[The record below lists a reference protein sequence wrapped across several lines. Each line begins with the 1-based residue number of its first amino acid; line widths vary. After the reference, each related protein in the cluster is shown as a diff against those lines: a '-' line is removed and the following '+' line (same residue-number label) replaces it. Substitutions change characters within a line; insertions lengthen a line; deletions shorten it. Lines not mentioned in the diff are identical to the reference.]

1 MAVEVGP
8 LSEEALRRSGLR
20 SLFQRLPKAA
30 LSFPK
35 RPNGLPLL
43 LKEGFFERLLSG
55 QTSLN
60 SFPASDVSA
69 AQGDLKHL
77 SFEQLL
83 LICQGDPPSLA
94 GPLAAFWASAESL
107 LYERLSARLGKTA
120 EEAQLVP
127 LIYGALQHVSALP
140 PAEHWL
146 LKGALLFLPSCE
158 VKPLEETAAY
168 CHSNLMKA
176 SNVAKE
182 RKKLHWEV
190 HCENPKDFKER
201 QADRATGPRR
211 SSAKGYPAPAPKPA
225 AKADSDAPT
234 ESEYETD
241 EEEPKPGSR
250 PRVVS
255 AGLAKAAPAPKP
267 EAGVPPALEQL
278 RKELAAAKAQA
289 ADADRVLQERDAM
302 KAELAS
308 TKATEAAVQEELA
321 RLKEELDSAQA
332 SQAALRDELESA
344 QGAEAQAAQDRAA
357 CEAAQAEVAS
367 LKEELASAKDS
378 EAAVQAEVAK
388 LREELESAKA
398 AEAQALQDVEALKE
412 EAAGVQALQE
422 QVASMKAESAA
433 LEAAQEE
440 TARLGEELV
449 SAKRSEAAAQEELA
463 KIREELVGAK
473 RSEAQAHQELAASE
487 AEKKNTEAAAQEELA
502 KLREELEAQRSE
514 AQARQEEAPSVTRL
528 ATQEA
533 VAAANAA
540 AEEADRL
547 NAALRDNMK
556 DRAEAPKLPML
567 RQVAFQERTV
577 KSVSLRWSA
586 PSRALSRVAQTV
598 PPSPGSFASEDS
610 DRLDL
615 FTESLQRL
623 SHQVRQQEDR
633 QLAYHHQMVRIQ
645 GTLQSLQEDRETS
658 FGGASAARLQTLE
671 RGQAAV
677 AAGAQRA
684 MQLALKAAEAQ
695 QAMCEQQDE
704 LQGRC
709 SFEGRRGKE
718 QLELLERRF
727 TQLEEEL
734 DKVKPQSQ
742 QLARM
747 DQHEASQRRSE
758 PRLERAL
765 EELDSRIAQE
775 VKDCSQRV
783 TRLETLARE
792 ESSIQ
797 ACERIERQMA
807 AHEEAGRVHKERL
820 ARLEAMLEAQKKELE
835 AHECIQPEPN
845 MQSQERLGLL
855 EETVRK
861 HGQQLEA
868 TDVALADLQTMAGES
883 LLGGCLEGDGE
894 GSEDLAFEGLAM
906 RAKMQQEAISRLEEQ
921 MQRFLPKT
929 QDKEDVEAKSEE
941 VHDKPNTGV
950 AELRRRVEDLQ
961 EVLDEQR
968 LTQLRQMATSLPELG
983 AQMQRLGMQHAEVAA
998 KTESFEVRLDL
1009 TRTNLETQEQRLQSL
1024 GERVDRALDRQG
1036 PGAPILLERQNKMKS
1051 LKQVHFDAVLPK
1063 EMDVSFEPKIAPATK
1078 ISTDAAKVLQ
1088 KVEDLAK
1095 EAKHRREDTCKPEAE
1110 AQAVLSGDDPLPES
1124 PAARTSI
1131 SDFTGC

>member
-1 MAVEVGP
+1 
-8 LSEEALRRSGLR
+8 
-20 SLFQRLPKAA
+20 
-30 LSFPK
+30 
-35 RPNGLPLL
+35 GLPLL

-190 HCENPKDFKER
+190 QHCENPKDFKER

-332 SQAALRDELESA
+332 SQAALRDELASA

-378 EAAVQAEVAK
+378 EAAAQAEVAK

-433 LEAAQEE
+433 LEVHEQDLVNEYDLLKEYLLAFAASALPGVEDHKAAMVVVAVTMNLFVDE
-440 TARLGEELV
+440 LYKRKGGKGKVKDIELHASIELV
-449 SAKRSEAAAQEELA
+449 NIWA
-463 KIREELVGAK
+463 
-473 RSEAQAHQELAASE
+473 
-487 AEKKNTEAAAQEELA
+487 NT
-502 KLREELEAQRSE
+502 
-514 AQARQEEAPSVTRL
+514 
-528 ATQEA
+528 
-533 VAAANAA
+533 
-540 AEEADRL
+540 
-547 NAALRDNMK
+547 
-556 DRAEAPKLPML
+556 
-567 RQVAFQERTV
+567 F
-577 KSVSLRWSA
+577 
-586 PSRALSRVAQTV
+586 
-598 PPSPGSFASEDS
+598 
-610 DRLDL
+610 
-615 FTESLQRL
+615 
-623 SHQVRQQEDR
+623 
-633 QLAYHHQMVRIQ
+633 
-645 GTLQSLQEDRETS
+645 
-658 FGGASAARLQTLE
+658 
-671 RGQAAV
+671 
-677 AAGAQRA
+677 
-684 MQLALKAAEAQ
+684 
-695 QAMCEQQDE
+695 
-704 LQGRC
+704 
-709 SFEGRRGKE
+709 
-718 QLELLERRF
+718 
-727 TQLEEEL
+727 
-734 DKVKPQSQ
+734 
-742 QLARM
+742 
-747 DQHEASQRRSE
+747 
-758 PRLERAL
+758 
-765 EELDSRIAQE
+765 
-775 VKDCSQRV
+775 
-783 TRLETLARE
+783 
-792 ESSIQ
+792 
-797 ACERIERQMA
+797 
-807 AHEEAGRVHKERL
+807 
-820 ARLEAMLEAQKKELE
+820 
-835 AHECIQPEPN
+835 
-845 MQSQERLGLL
+845 
-855 EETVRK
+855 
-861 HGQQLEA
+861 
-868 TDVALADLQTMAGES
+868 
-883 LLGGCLEGDGE
+883 
-894 GSEDLAFEGLAM
+894 
-906 RAKMQQEAISRLEEQ
+906 
-921 MQRFLPKT
+921 
-929 QDKEDVEAKSEE
+929 
-941 VHDKPNTGV
+941 
-950 AELRRRVEDLQ
+950 
-961 EVLDEQR
+961 
-968 LTQLRQMATSLPELG
+968 
-983 AQMQRLGMQHAEVAA
+983 
-998 KTESFEVRLDL
+998 
-1009 TRTNLETQEQRLQSL
+1009 
-1024 GERVDRALDRQG
+1024 
-1036 PGAPILLERQNKMKS
+1036 
-1051 LKQVHFDAVLPK
+1051 
-1063 EMDVSFEPKIAPATK
+1063 
-1078 ISTDAAKVLQ
+1078 
-1088 KVEDLAK
+1088 
-1095 EAKHRREDTCKPEAE
+1095 
-1110 AQAVLSGDDPLPES
+1110 
-1124 PAARTSI
+1124 
-1131 SDFTGC
+1131 